1 MLRRSREARRRVVS
15 GTIVA
20 VGWIAAVAIYL
31 TARDAEADPW
41 IEEME
46 HSREYE
52 RQVEVVG
59 GKGALLATELDR
71 WFAGLWQG
79 TSLAYT
85 IAFLA
90 LVVALAY
97 YAWDRGREAPPDGEG

>member
-1 MLRRSREARRRVVS
+1 MLPRSRAVRRRVVFAA
-15 GTIVA
+15 IVA
-20 VGWIAAVAIYL
+20 IGWIAAIAIYV

-52 RQVEVVG
+52 RQVEIVG

-71 WFAGLWQG
+71 WFAGLWHG

-85 IAFLA
+85 VAVLTV
-90 LVVALAY
+90 LVALAY
-97 YAWDRGREAPPDGEG
+97 YAWDWTRDAPPDGG